1 MIDPELKPG
10 DQIIYKKG
18 VVDEKGFVT
27 SVPKQGVYCRFFSF
41 YNPAALRTKGNSELC
56 QIEDLTK
63 EDHTSKKLI
72 ETIIKDFK

>member
-1 MIDPELKPG
+1 MISSELKPG

-27 SVPKQGVYCRFFSF
+27 SVTKHGVSCRFFSF
-41 YNPAALRTKGNSELC
+41 YNPSALRTGNNSELC

-72 ETIIKDFK
+72 ETIIKDLK

>member
-1 MIDPELKPG
+1 MINQELKPG

-27 SVPKQGVYCRFFSF
+27 SVTDHGVNCRFFSF
-41 YNPAALRTKGNSELC
+41 YNPAALRTHSNSELC

-63 EDHTSKKLI
+63 EDYTSRELI
-72 ETIIKDFK
+72 ETIIKDLK